1 MSDQRPRKPREAQ
14 AEHIQAE
21 SQPASSP
28 CPPPHAHLTP
38 NTRLQSVRERQFRLG
53 TWREL
58 MEDGLGRELR
68 LFTPGDEVWEV
79 PEESAQEEG
88 SVWRRTWGL
97 EHMLQAMWVT
107 D

>member
-1 MSDQRPRKPREAQ
+1 
-14 AEHIQAE
+14 
-21 SQPASSP
+21 
-28 CPPPHAHLTP
+28 
-38 NTRLQSVRERQFRLG
+38 
-53 TWREL
+53 